1 MLLVTASSMDV
12 IYTLPAN
19 LSAIGT
25 DQTITVGTVQLDILS
40 PTPETFRDVQVLS
53 KYLQPLPGN
62 KVEFIILLHNLAFA
76 KTSELWSFYCMC
88 TSLPV

>member
-1 MLLVTASSMDV
+1 MTASSMDV

-25 DQTITVGTVQLDILS
+25 DQTITVGTVELDILS

-62 KVEFIILLHNLAFA
+62 KVEFIITQRKHLRTLVLFA
-76 KTSELWSFYCMC
+76 RPCLCER
-88 TSLPV
+88 